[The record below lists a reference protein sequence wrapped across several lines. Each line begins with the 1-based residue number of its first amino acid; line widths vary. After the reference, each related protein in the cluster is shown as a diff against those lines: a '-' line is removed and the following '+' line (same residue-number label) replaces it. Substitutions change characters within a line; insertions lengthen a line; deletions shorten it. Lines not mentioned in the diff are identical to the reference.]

1 MNGNRSLTAPP
12 LFHLILIST
21 LALVVDCAVG
31 PKYVHPPTATS
42 VQSEYNYASGEWKTA
57 TPQANLSKGKWWEIF
72 DDSALN
78 QVETDAAAA
87 NQDLKAAV
95 ARFEEARA
103 SADVAFSGLFPRIS
117 AGATA
122 TRQHDSKNRPLNST
136 GKAAN
141 QGFTYN
147 NFTVPFNFG
156 YELDLWGRVHQEVES
171 AHSRMEADSADLE
184 AARLGVAAEVAAD
197 YFTIRSLD
205 AEKALLHKAIDVY
218 RKSLELVHNRRAGGL
233 VSDLDV
239 AQAETILKTTQAQLT
254 SNTLQRVKFQN
265 ALAVLVGKNPS
276 AFRIAENPVC
286 MAPPS
291 IPAGVPSEL
300 LERRP
305 DIAAAERH
313 MAAANAK
320 IGVAKAAFFPT
331 VSLGGAGG
339 VQSISAATL
348 FNLPSAMWALGASLA
363 MPLFEGGK
371 LRANVRQAKEG
382 YDETV
387 ARYRQIVLSA
397 FAEVENNL
405 AAQILLRRQYDEE
418 MSALQSANKQ
428 LQIAENQYRAGLSTY
443 LNVANA
449 ETTQLGLQR
458 ALVSLCGEQFIT
470 AVGLVKS
477 LGGKWQ

>member
-1 MNGNRSLTAPP
+1 MNRHLHLSITKV
-12 LFHLILIST
+12 FHPIV
-21 LALVVDCAVG
+21 LAVSVLVAGCAVG
-31 PKYVHPPTATS
+31 PKYMRPAAPN
-42 VQSEYNYASGEWKTA
+42 VQSEYAYASGEWKIA
-57 TPQANLSKGKWWEIF
+57 TPQADVPKGKWWEIF
-72 DDSALN
+72 GDTGLN
-78 QVETDAAAA
+78 LVETDAAAA
-87 NQDLKAAV
+87 NQDLKAAA
-95 ARFEEARA
+95 ARFDEARA

-117 AGATA
+117 AGAAA

-136 GKAAN
+136 GNAAG

-147 NFTVPFNFG
+147 NFSVPFNLG
-156 YELDLWGRVHQEVES
+156 YELDLWGRVRREFES

-184 AARLGVAAEVAAD
+184 VARLGVAAEVAAD

-205 AEKALLHKAIDVY
+205 AEKALLLKAIDVY
-218 RKSLELVHNRRAGGL
+218 SKSLELVRNRRAGGL

-254 SNTLQRVKFQN
+254 ANVLQRVRFQN

-276 AFRIAENPVC
+276 AFRIAENPAS

-305 DIAAAERH
+305 DIAAAERR
-313 MAAANAK
+313 MAAANAN
-320 IGVAKAAFFPT
+320 IGVAKAAFFPL
-331 VSLGGAGG
+331 VSLGGVGG
-339 VQSISAATL
+339 VQSINVATL
-348 FNLPSAMWALGASLA
+348 FNLPSELWAVGASLA

-371 LRANVRQAKEG
+371 MRAKLRQAKAG
-382 YDETV
+382 YEETV
-387 ARYRQIVLSA
+387 ASYMQIVLSA

-449 ETTQLGLQR
+449 ETTQLSLQR
-458 ALVSLCGEQFIT
+458 ALVSLSGEQFVT
-470 AVGLVKS
+470 AIGLVKS
-477 LGGKWQ
+477 IGGSW

>member
-1 MNGNRSLTAPP
+1 
-12 LFHLILIST
+12 
-21 LALVVDCAVG
+21 
-31 PKYVHPPTATS
+31 
-42 VQSEYNYASGEWKTA
+42 
-57 TPQANLSKGKWWEIF
+57 
-72 DDSALN
+72 
-78 QVETDAAAA
+78 
-87 NQDLKAAV
+87 
-95 ARFEEARA
+95 
-103 SADVAFSGLFPRIS
+103 
-117 AGATA
+117 
-122 TRQHDSKNRPLNST
+122 
-136 GKAAN
+136 
-141 QGFTYN
+141 
-147 NFTVPFNFG
+147 
-156 YELDLWGRVHQEVES
+156 
-171 AHSRMEADSADLE
+171 
-184 AARLGVAAEVAAD
+184 
-197 YFTIRSLD
+197 
-205 AEKALLHKAIDVY
+205 
-218 RKSLELVHNRRAGGL
+218 
-233 VSDLDV
+233 
-239 AQAETILKTTQAQLT
+239 
-254 SNTLQRVKFQN
+254 LQRVKFQN